1 MKQTCELT
9 VILFHTGHN
18 LGDHTE
24 TKHRFLEESIMNLDS
39 QNPSTRQHMPAILG
53 GMQKQLQAYI
63 KEHSNNK
70 FTKQMRMLLMAT
82 QSLLTTD

>member
-1 MKQTCELT
+1 
-9 VILFHTGHN
+9 
-18 LGDHTE
+18 
-24 TKHRFLEESIMNLDS
+24 MNLDS

>member
-1 MKQTCELT
+1 MCDST
-9 VILFHTGHN
+9 LFHTGHN

-39 QNPSTRQHMPAILG
+39 QNPSTRHHMGAILG
-53 GMQKQLQAYI
+53 GLQKQLQAYI
-63 KEHSNNK
+63 KEHPNNK
-70 FTKQMRMLLMAT
+70 FTKQMKMLLMAT